1 MPLIVVY
8 VNKNSHPWPTL
19 GFTWKYMKVYLSLHN
34 DHLSIFHKLG
44 KRVSRSLICI
54 SIISLMIGIV
64 AVVLVIFV
72 HILLMSVQISLRWE
86 NLVTR
91 TTFHVHVACFM
102 LFQPL
107 QIRVSSWVAWTAAS
121 HTHKH
126 PISNFLMHQS
136 DVISQICFY
145 NCPVWAVVT
154 VILLVFIYLLTV
166 KSLMS
171 IESDLSLQ
179 DFSTSFTGP
188 ALANCLVMN
197 SLQMSQY
204 WAHCKMFAAFRASKV
219 KVKVFRLCQWQESFL
234 AKIQWC
240 SENDSFQFNW

>member
-1 MPLIVVY
+1 MSLPTSSFILI
-8 VNKNSHPWPTL
+8 
-19 GFTWKYMKVYLSLHN
+19 LSLHN

-91 TTFHVHVACFM
+91 TTFHVHVACLM

-107 QIRVSSWVAWTAAS
+107 QIRVSSWLAGTAAS

-145 NCPVWAVVT
+145 NCPVGAVVT

-166 KSLMS
+166 KSLML

-179 DFSTSFTGP
+179 DFSTIFT
-188 ALANCLVMN
+188 LKISSI
-197 SLQMSQY
+197 SLSML
-204 WAHCKMFAAFRASKV
+204 KV
-219 KVKVFRLCQWQESFL
+219 KVKVFRLCQWQESCGP
-234 AKIQWC
+234 K
-240 SENDSFQFNW
+240 